1 VAGPCAATRPTTF
14 SRICDWNLWR
24 FVSSAMWRIESEMFG
39 GFPNFQVLSTET
51 QPEHMR
57 GETFSLLWRFVSS
70 AMWRVESRELNFV
83 LGFPK
88 FPSPLRT
95 ETQPDTH
102 AQNHSRPLGA
112 HDRSDSRFYVSSIGF
127 AGGPGLVYGLSVP
140 TVLSAVLHPSAIAA
154 LNAMG
159 YSGTGLI

>member
-1 VAGPCAATRPTTF
+1 VKCLEVFLISKSLAQKHNQNTCAARPF
-14 SRICDWNLWR
+14 RFCGDLSRLRCGE
-24 FVSSAMWRIESEMFG
+24 SSL
-39 GFPNFQVLSTET
+39 Q
-51 QPEHMR
+51 
-57 GETFSLLWRFVSS
+57 
-70 AMWRVESRELNFV
+70 SRELNFV